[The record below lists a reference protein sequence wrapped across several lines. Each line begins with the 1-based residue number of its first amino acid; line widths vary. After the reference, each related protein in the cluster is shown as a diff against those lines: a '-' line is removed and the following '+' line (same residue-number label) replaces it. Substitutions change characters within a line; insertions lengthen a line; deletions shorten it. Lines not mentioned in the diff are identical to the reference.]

1 MSAMDYTLPEF
12 LAHAIALEREAAER
26 YLELADMMEAH
37 RNDEVSLLFRDM
49 VRYSRLHHD
58 SIVERA
64 GAMALPALKPG
75 QFRWRE
81 PPEAGGDEAFDYSLN
96 AYDALRYARENELR
110 AMTYYSDV
118 GQQTSD
124 AEVRRLASEFAAEE
138 TEHVE
143 ALDDWLA
150 RTHRPSTP
158 WAADPHREG

>member
-1 MSAMDYTLPEF
+1 MDYTLAQF

-37 RNDEVSLLFRDM
+37 RNDEVASLFRDM
-49 VRYSRLHHD
+49 VRYSNLHHD

-64 GAMALPALKPG
+64 SGIALPKIGPYEYA
-75 QFRWRE
+75 WRH
-81 PPEAGGDEAFDYSLN
+81 PPEAGGDEAFDPALN

-110 AMTYYSDV
+110 AMAYYAEAGLTSSDE
-118 GQQTSD
+118 
-124 AEVRRLASEFAAEE
+124 EVKRLAAEFAAEE

-150 RTHRPSTP
+150 RTKRPSAT
-158 WAADPHREG
+158 WAADPHRER